1 MAEPFHCDFGGRL
14 FIGHLGNHMLNAADF
29 HSSARGFGMKY
40 LMTIHR
46 SWVLSRL
53 AIEME
58 EMPSQYTRFNVETW
72 VESAMRYFTSRNFAV
87 VGNDGHAFGY
97 GRSIWAMIDTE
108 TRQPTDILATPAE
121 GVSAAVPEGSPSAS
135 PAAVPEVFPSAA
147 PAAVPEGSPSGSIKD
162 WIVTDK
168 PCPID
173 KGGRVK
179 MTDTAELVRTI
190 DTYYNDVD
198 INGHIN
204 SVKYIEH
211 VLDLWPLEW
220 YCEHAVRR
228 FEIAYVAEAHAGDKL
243 SLYMEKGTS
252 GAVTGEQEC
261 CVRIVRS
268 DGTECCR
275 SKVVF
280 RQMVNG

>member
-1 MAEPFHCDFGGRL
+1 MDKIGNYEFLAEPFHCDFSGRL

-53 AIEME
+53 AIEMT
-58 EMPSQYTRFNVETW
+58 EMPQQYTKFNVETW

-87 VGNDGHAFGY
+87 VASQGEEPRVYGY
-97 GRSIWAMIDTE
+97 ARSIWAMIDTDS
-108 TRQPTDILATPAE
+108 RQPTDI
-121 GVSAAVPEGSPSAS
+121 
-135 PAAVPEVFPSAA
+135 F
-147 PAAVPEGSPSGSIKD
+147 SID
-162 WIVTDK
+162 NGAINNWIVADK

-179 MTDTAELVRTI
+179 MSDDAQLVRTI
-190 DTYYNDVD
+190 ETYYNDVD

-211 VLDLWPLEW
+211 VLDLWSLEW
-220 YCEHAVRR
+220 YRDHWIKR
-228 FEIAYVAEAHAGDKL
+228 FEIAYVAEAHAGDQL
-243 SLYMEKGTS
+243 SFYLETAPVPSEEGML
-252 GAVTGEQEC
+252 EC
-261 CVRIVRS
+261 CVRIVRT

-275 SKVVF
+275 SKVMF
-280 RQMVNG
+280 AEMKR

>member
-1 MAEPFHCDFGGRL
+1 M
-14 FIGHLGNHMLNAADF
+14 GHLGNHMLNAADF
-29 HSSARGFGMKY
+29 HSTDRGFGMKY

-53 AIEME
+53 AIEMN
-58 EMPSQYTRFNVETW
+58 EMPQQYTRFNVETW

-87 VGNDGHAFGY
+87 IGEDGHTYGY

-108 TRQPTDILATPAE
+108 SRQPTDLFAIDNGAIDNGA
-121 GVSAAVPEGSPSAS
+121 
-135 PAAVPEVFPSAA
+135 
-147 PAAVPEGSPSGSIKD
+147 INN
-162 WIVTDK
+162 WIVKDK
-168 PCPID
+168 ECPID

-179 MTDTAELVRTI
+179 MSDDAQLVRTI

-211 VLDLWPLEW
+211 VLDLWPLDW
-220 YCEHAVRR
+220 YRDHQIRR
-228 FEIAYVAEAHAGDKL
+228 FEIAYVAEAHGGDQL
-243 SLYMEKGTS
+243 SFYREQ
-252 GAVTGEQEC
+252 TGDNEY

-268 DGTECCR
+268 DGTECSR

-280 RQMVNG
+280 K